1 MPSQDEDD
9 DHRKIIAAP
18 SINKGRKGYL
28 PKKIRTSGDRLSETA
43 SSPGQQSFS
52 DSMTTGSPV
61 PQRRNSGP
69 LPTIMETFNNNSKDL
84 ERMET
89 FEHEG
94 AATTTEEENE

>member
-1 MPSQDEDD
+1 MSQ
-9 DHRKIIAAP
+9 I
-18 SINKGRKGYL
+18 GFF
-28 PKKIRTSGDRLSETA
+28 
-43 SSPGQQSFS
+43 FS
-52 DSMTTGSPV
+52 GSPV

-94 AATTTEEENE
+94 AATTTEEENEEDQPVDFSQTAGNNLVINGSQNHQRYSILSKIFEFVTKFRNDHNS